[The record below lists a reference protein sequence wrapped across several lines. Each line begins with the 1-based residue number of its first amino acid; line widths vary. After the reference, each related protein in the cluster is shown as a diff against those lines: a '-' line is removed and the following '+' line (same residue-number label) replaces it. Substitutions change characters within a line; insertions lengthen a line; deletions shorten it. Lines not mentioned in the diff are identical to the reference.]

1 MTDKWTLI
9 GQITYFLCLMVQK
22 SNMLIIRP
30 NSCNEKALLWLT
42 GFDKN
47 GIWAYLEECYDD
59 GNNADDVKF
68 TDH

>member
-1 MTDKWTLI
+1 
-9 GQITYFLCLMVQK
+9 MVQK